1 MKKKVN
7 KMAAGC

>member
-7 KMAAGC
+7 